1 MRYIVSACLMGANCK
16 YNGGN
21 NYQRRL
27 SAYLKNH
34 TFRCV
39 CPEVLGG
46 LPTPRLSVEIQN
58 GRMINTANEDVS
70 EAFEKGA
77 AEALKITVD
86 FQPDAVIL
94 QSRSP
99 SCGVNKRYSGNFDGK
114 LIAGSGIF
122 AQALMDSGYKVY
134 DIEEFLA
141 QTKELTDCE

>member
-21 NYQRRL
+21 NYQLRH
-27 SAYLKNH
+27 SAFLKNH

-70 EAFEKGA
+70 EAFEKGT
-77 AEALKITVD
+77 AEALKITAD

-99 SCGVNKRYSGNFDGK
+99 SCGVNKRYSGYFDGK
-114 LIAGSGIF
+114 LVSGNGLF
-122 AQALMDSGYKVY
+122 AQALIDSGYKVY
-134 DIEEFLA
+134 DVEAFLT
-141 QTKELTDCE
+141 QLKE

>member
-21 NYQRRL
+21 NYQLRL
-27 SAYLKNH
+27 SAFLKNH

-70 EAFEKGA
+70 EAFEKGT
-77 AEALKITVD
+77 AEALKITAD

-99 SCGVNKRYSGNFDGK
+99 SCSVNKRYSGYFDGK
-114 LIAGSGIF
+114 LVSGNGLF
-122 AQALMDSGYKVY
+122 AQALIDSGYKVY
-134 DIEEFLA
+134 DVEAFL
-141 QTKELTDCE
+141 TRLKE

>member
-1 MRYIVSACLMGANCK
+1 MKYIVSACLMGANCK

-27 SAYLKNH
+27 SAYLKDH

-46 LPTPRLSVEIQN
+46 LPIPRLCVEMQN

-70 EAFEKGA
+70 EAFEKGST
-77 AEALKITVD
+77 EALKITAE

-114 LIAGSGIF
+114 LVSGSGIF
-122 AQALMDSGYKVY
+122 AQALIDLGYTVC
-134 DIEEFLA
+134 DVEEFLA
-141 QTKELTDCE
+141 HLKE